1 MRIIEDTKYD
11 FSDLLIIPKRSSLI
25 SRKNVV
31 LEKEYTFLHSP
42 YTYRGIPIISSNM
55 THTGTFEMAHVLN
68 KYGLSAA
75 IHKHYEPQEL
85 ADFFSMSHDAWN
97 FYSMGILE
105 KDYEKFKKVNELMQ
119 YGKIDYINL
128 DVANG
133 YSEQFVET
141 VKRMRDEFPDLVIMA
156 GTVVTGE
163 MTEQLLLSGADII
176 RIGIGSGSVC
186 TTRKKTGVGYPQ
198 ASAVIEC
205 ADAAHGLKGHVVS
218 DGGCT
223 MPGDVSKA
231 FGAGADFV
239 MLGGMF
245 AGHDEGGGE
254 KVFEN
259 IPPQIGLP
267 NFSSPPTE
275 EQMYSLGISSYFNT
289 TDNKAYEFDDIRNEW
304 FESELPE
311 LTPTHMKF
319 HGMSSE
325 AAMKKYAGGVAEYRA
340 SEGKEVLVPYR
351 GSVENTIKEILGG
364 VRSTCT
370 YVGAKTL
377 KELPKR
383 TTFIKVNQTH
393 NTVFGDEK

>member
-11 FSDLLIIPKRSSLI
+11 FSDLLIIPKRSSLV
-25 SRKNVV
+25 SRKNVI
-31 LEKEYTFLHSP
+31 LEKEYNFLHSQHV
-42 YTYRGIPIISSNM
+42 YKGIPIISSNM
-55 THTGTFEMAHVLN
+55 THTGTFRMATALN
-68 KYGLSAA
+68 KFGLSAA
-75 IHKHYEPQEL
+75 IHKHYTVKDLIE
-85 ADFFSMSHDAWN
+85 FFNWDNDHEAVN

-105 KDYEKFKKVNELMQ
+105 DDYQKFIEVNSNDTF
-119 YGKIDYINL
+119 ITHVNI

-133 YSEQFVET
+133 YSEQFEKFVA
-141 VKRMRDEFPDLVIMA
+141 KMRDNHPGLVIMA
-156 GTVVTGE
+156 GTVVTPE
-163 MTEQLLLSGADII
+163 MTEQILRSGADIV

-223 MPGDVSKA
+223 MPGDISKA

-245 AGHDEGGGE
+245 AGHEEGGGE
-254 KVFEN
+254 F
-259 IPPQIGLP
+259 I
-267 NFSSPPTE
+267 
-275 EQMYSLGISSYFNT
+275 YDDRGI
-289 TDNKAYEFDDIRNEW
+289 A
-304 FESELPE
+304 
-311 LTPTHMKF
+311 THMKF
-319 HGMSSE
+319 HGMSSK
-325 AAMKKYAGGVAEYRA
+325 AAMDKYVGGVASYRA

-351 GSVENTIKEILGG
+351 GLVENTVHEILGG
-364 VRSTCT
+364 LRSTCT

-383 TTFIKVNQTH
+383 TTFIKVNKTH
-393 NTVFGDEK
+393 NTVFGDES

>member
-11 FSDLLIIPKRSSLI
+11 FSDLLIIPKRSSLV
-25 SRKNVV
+25 SRKNVN
-31 LEKEYTFLHSP
+31 LEKEYNFLHSH
-42 YTYRGIPIISSNM
+42 YGYKGTPIISSNM
-55 THTGTFEMAHVLN
+55 THTGTFEMAKALN
-68 KYGLSAA
+68 KFGLSAA
-75 IHKHYEPQEL
+75 IHKHYDPQEL
-85 ADFFSMSHDAWN
+85 VKFFNEHHNAMN
-97 FYSMGILE
+97 FYSMGIHE
-105 KDYEKFKKVNELMQ
+105 NDYQKFVKVNALMND
-119 YGKIDYINL
+119 YSIKYINI

-133 YSEQFVET
+133 YTEQFELF
-141 VKRMRDEFPDLVIMA
+141 VKRMRTDYPNLVIMA
-156 GTVVTGE
+156 GTVVTPE
-163 MTEQLLLSGADII
+163 MTEQILRSGADIV

-245 AGHDEGGGE
+245 AGHEEGGGE
-254 KVFEN
+254 VIYDKN
-259 IPPQIGLP
+259 
-267 NFSSPPTE
+267 
-275 EQMYSLGISSYFNT
+275 GIV
-289 TDNKAYEFDDIRNEW
+289 R
-304 FESELPE
+304 
-311 LTPTHMKF
+311 HMKF
-319 HGMSSE
+319 HGMASA
-325 AAMKKYAGGVAEYRA
+325 AAMTKYSGGVAEYRA

-351 GSVENTIKEILGG
+351 GFVANTIQEILGG

-383 TTFIKVNQTH
+383 TTFIKVSQTH
-393 NTVFGDEK
+393 NTVFGDEN